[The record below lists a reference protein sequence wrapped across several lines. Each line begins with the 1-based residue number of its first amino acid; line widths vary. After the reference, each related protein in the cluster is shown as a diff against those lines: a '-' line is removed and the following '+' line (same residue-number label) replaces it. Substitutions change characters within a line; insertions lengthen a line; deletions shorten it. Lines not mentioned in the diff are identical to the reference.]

1 MSAIVIF
8 QLKIKRRKAHIAIL
22 VENFNIEIENIQRYE
37 YLVTYLMQPERV
49 TKYTYHYNKA
59 YKNASRMFE
68 VVQKRKGAQPIEYDI
83 QNMTLHK
90 KQDLKNIPGLEI
102 KDNFIY
108 RAQAEQTQAEQT
120 QAEQTQ
126 AEQEQAKEQTE
137 KQIYEEIE
145 KKEELQ
151 RAFERDWN
159 RLMAAANQDMER
171 ALAKSKKVN

>member
-37 YLVTYLMQPERV
+37 YLVSYLMQPERV

-108 RAQAEQTQAEQT
+108 RAQAEQTQAEQK
-120 QAEQTQ
+120 Q
-126 AEQEQAKEQTE
+126 EQEQTKEQTE
-137 KQIYEEIE
+137 KQIYEEIQ

-159 RLMAAANQDMER
+159 RLMAAANEDMER
-171 ALAKSKKVN
+171 ALAKNKKVKK

>member
-8 QLKIKRRKAHIAIL
+8 QFKIKRRKAHIAIL
-22 VENFNIEIENIQRYE
+22 IENFNIEIENIQRYE
-37 YLVTYLMQPERV
+37 YLVSYLMQPERV
-49 TKYTYHYNKA
+49 TKYTYDYNKA
-59 YKNASRMFE
+59 YKNANRMFD
-68 VVQKRKGAQPIEYDI
+68 VVQKRKGAQPIEYEI

-108 RAQAEQTQAEQT
+108 RTP
-120 QAEQTQ
+120 
-126 AEQEQAKEQTE
+126 AEQEQAQAQSKEQTE
-137 KQIYEEIE
+137 KQIYEEIQ

-171 ALAKSKKVN
+171 ALAKSKKGKKVNLT

>member
-37 YLVTYLMQPERV
+37 YLVSYLMQPERV

-108 RAQAEQTQAEQT
+108 RAPAEQAQAEQTQT
-120 QAEQTQ
+120 
-126 AEQEQAKEQTE
+126 KEQTE

-151 RAFERDWN
+151 RAFEREWN
-159 RLMAAANQDMER
+159 RLMATANEDMER

>member
-49 TKYTYHYNKA
+49 TKYTYDYNKA

-108 RAQAEQTQAEQT
+108 RAQAEQA
-120 QAEQTQ
+120 Q
-126 AEQEQAKEQTE
+126 AEQEQEQEQTKEQTE

>member
-49 TKYTYHYNKA
+49 TKYTYDYNKA
-59 YKNASRMFE
+59 YKNANRMFE

-108 RAQAEQTQAEQT
+108 RAQAEQ
-120 QAEQTQ
+120 
-126 AEQEQAKEQTE
+126 EQEQQQTQTKEQTE

>member
-37 YLVTYLMQPERV
+37 YLVSYLMQPKRV
-49 TKYTYHYNKA
+49 TKYTYDYNKA

-108 RAQAEQTQAEQT
+108 RAQAEQAQVEQKK
-120 QAEQTQ
+120 
-126 AEQEQAKEQTE
+126 EQAKEQTE
-137 KQIYEEIE
+137 KQIYEEIQ

>member
-37 YLVTYLMQPERV
+37 YLVSYLMQPERV
-49 TKYTYHYNKA
+49 TKYTYDYNKA
-59 YKNASRMFE
+59 YKNANRMFD
-68 VVQKRKGAQPIEYDI
+68 VVQKRKGAQPIEYEI

-108 RAQAEQTQAEQT
+108 RAQAEQTQAEQK
-120 QAEQTQ
+120 QEQTQ
-126 AEQEQAKEQTE
+126 TKEQTE
-137 KQIYEEIE
+137 KQIYEEIQ

-159 RLMAAANQDMER
+159 RLMAAANEDMER
-171 ALAKSKKVN
+171 ALAKSKKVKK

>member
-49 TKYTYHYNKA
+49 TKYTYDYNKA

-108 RAQAEQTQAEQT
+108 RAQAEQA

-159 RLMAAANQDMER
+159 RLMAAANQVMER

>member
-37 YLVTYLMQPERV
+37 YLVSYLMQPERV
-49 TKYTYHYNKA
+49 TKYTYDYNKA

-90 KQDLKNIPGLEI
+90 KKDLKNITGLEI

-108 RAQAEQTQAEQT
+108 RAQAEQKQ
-120 QAEQTQ
+120 
-126 AEQEQAKEQTE
+126 EQEQTKEQTE
-137 KQIYEEIE
+137 KQIYEEIQ

-159 RLMAAANQDMER
+159 RLMAAANEDMER
-171 ALAKSKKVN
+171 ALAKNKKVKK

>member
-22 VENFNIEIENIQRYE
+22 IENFNIEIENIQRYE
-37 YLVTYLMQPERV
+37 YLVSYLMQPERV
-49 TKYTYHYNKA
+49 TKYTYDYNKA
-59 YKNASRMFE
+59 YKNANRMFD
-68 VVQKRKGAQPIEYDI
+68 VVQKRKGAQPIEYEI

-108 RAQAEQTQAEQT
+108 RAQAEQTQAEQK
-120 QAEQTQ
+120 QEQTQ
-126 AEQEQAKEQTE
+126 TKEQTE
-137 KQIYEEIE
+137 KQIYEEIQ

-159 RLMAAANQDMER
+159 RLIAAANKDMER

>member
-37 YLVTYLMQPERV
+37 YLVSYLMQPERV

-108 RAQAEQTQAEQT
+108 RAQAEQKQ
-120 QAEQTQ
+120 
-126 AEQEQAKEQTE
+126 EQEQTKEQTE
-137 KQIYEEIE
+137 KQIYKEIQ

-159 RLMAAANQDMER
+159 RLMAAANEDMER
-171 ALAKSKKVN
+171 ALAKNKKVKK

>member
-37 YLVTYLMQPERV
+37 YLVSYLMQPKRV

-108 RAQAEQTQAEQT
+108 RAQAEQAQVEQKK
-120 QAEQTQ
+120 
-126 AEQEQAKEQTE
+126 EQAKEQTE
-137 KQIYEEIE
+137 KQIYEEIQ

>member
-49 TKYTYHYNKA
+49 TKYTYDYNKA
-59 YKNASRMFE
+59 YKNANRMFE

-108 RAQAEQTQAEQT
+108 RAQAEQAPAEQEQT
-120 QAEQTQ
+120 QAQT
-126 AEQEQAKEQTE
+126 KEQTE
-137 KQIYEEIE
+137 KQIYEEIQ

>member
-49 TKYTYHYNKA
+49 TKYTYDYNKA
-59 YKNASRMFE
+59 YKNANRMFE

-120 QAEQTQ
+120 QAEQEQTQ
-126 AEQEQAKEQTE
+126 AQAKEQTE

>member
-8 QLKIKRRKAHIAIL
+8 QFKIKRRKAHIAIL
-22 VENFNIEIENIQRYE
+22 IENFNIEIENIQRYE
-37 YLVTYLMQPERV
+37 YLVSYLMQPERV
-49 TKYTYHYNKA
+49 TKYTYDYNKA
-59 YKNASRMFE
+59 YKNANRMFD
-68 VVQKRKGAQPIEYDI
+68 VVQKRKGAQPIEYEI

-108 RAQAEQTQAEQT
+108 RTPVEQEQKQTQA
-120 QAEQTQ
+120 
-126 AEQEQAKEQTE
+126 QAKEQTE
-137 KQIYEEIE
+137 KQIYEEIQ

-171 ALAKSKKVN
+171 ALAKNKKVKK

>member
-37 YLVTYLMQPERV
+37 YLVSYLMQPERV

-108 RAQAEQTQAEQT
+108 RAQAEQKQ
-120 QAEQTQ
+120 
-126 AEQEQAKEQTE
+126 EQEQTKEQTE

>member
-49 TKYTYHYNKA
+49 TKYTYDYNKA

-108 RAQAEQTQAEQT
+108 RAQAEQA

>member
-49 TKYTYHYNKA
+49 TKYTYDYNKA
-59 YKNASRMFE
+59 YKNANRMFE

-108 RAQAEQTQAEQT
+108 RAQAEQ
-120 QAEQTQ
+120 
-126 AEQEQAKEQTE
+126 EQEQQQPQTKEQTE

>member
-37 YLVTYLMQPERV
+37 YLVSYLMQPERV
-49 TKYTYHYNKA
+49 TKYTYDYNKA
-59 YKNASRMFE
+59 YKNANRMFD

-108 RAQAEQTQAEQT
+108 RTPAEQK
-120 QAEQTQ
+120 
-126 AEQEQAKEQTE
+126 QEQAKEQTE

>member
-59 YKNASRMFE
+59 YKNANRMFE

-108 RAQAEQTQAEQT
+108 RAQAEQTQAEQ
-120 QAEQTQ
+120 QQEQQQTQ
-126 AEQEQAKEQTE
+126 TKEQTE

>member
-49 TKYTYHYNKA
+49 TKYTYDYNKA
-59 YKNASRMFE
+59 YKNANRMFD
-68 VVQKRKGAQPIEYDI
+68 VVQKRKGAQPIEYEI

-108 RAQAEQTQAEQT
+108 RAQAEQTQAEQE
-120 QAEQTQ
+120 QKQEQTQ
-126 AEQEQAKEQTE
+126 AQTKEQTE

>member
-49 TKYTYHYNKA
+49 TKYTYDYNKA
-59 YKNASRMFE
+59 YKNANRMFD

-108 RAQAEQTQAEQT
+108 RAQAEQA
-120 QAEQTQ
+120 Q
-126 AEQEQAKEQTE
+126 AEQEQEQEQTKEQTE

>member
-37 YLVTYLMQPERV
+37 YLVSYLMQPERV

-108 RAQAEQTQAEQT
+108 RAQAEQTQAEQE
-120 QAEQTQ
+120 QKQEQTQ
-126 AEQEQAKEQTE
+126 AQTKEQTE

-159 RLMAAANQDMER
+159 QLMATANQDMER

>member
-37 YLVTYLMQPERV
+37 YLVSYLMQPERV
-49 TKYTYHYNKA
+49 TKYTYDYNKA
-59 YKNASRMFE
+59 YKNANRMFE

-108 RAQAEQTQAEQT
+108 RTPAEQKQEQEQTQT
-120 QAEQTQ
+120 
-126 AEQEQAKEQTE
+126 KEQTE
-137 KQIYEEIE
+137 KQIYEEIQ

-171 ALAKSKKVN
+171 VLAKSKKVN

>member
-49 TKYTYHYNKA
+49 TKYTYDYNKA
-59 YKNASRMFE
+59 YKNANRMFE

-108 RAQAEQTQAEQT
+108 RAQAEQA
-120 QAEQTQ
+120 Q
-126 AEQEQAKEQTE
+126 AEQEQEQEQTKEQTE
-137 KQIYEEIE
+137 KQIYEEIQ

>member
-108 RAQAEQTQAEQT
+108 RAQAEQKQEQT
-120 QAEQTQ
+120 QT
-126 AEQEQAKEQTE
+126 KEQTE
-137 KQIYEEIE
+137 KQIYEEIQ

-159 RLMAAANQDMER
+159 RLIAAANKDMER
-171 ALAKSKKVN
+171 ALAKSKKVKK

>member
-49 TKYTYHYNKA
+49 TKYTYDYNKA
-59 YKNASRMFE
+59 YKNANRMFD
-68 VVQKRKGAQPIEYDI
+68 VVQKRKGAQPIEYEI

-108 RAQAEQTQAEQT
+108 RA

>member
-83 QNMTLHK
+83 QNMTRHK

-108 RAQAEQTQAEQT
+108 RTPAEQEQTQA
-120 QAEQTQ
+120 
-126 AEQEQAKEQTE
+126 QAKEQTE
-137 KQIYEEIE
+137 KQIYEEIQ

-159 RLMAAANQDMER
+159 RLMATANEDMER

>member
-49 TKYTYHYNKA
+49 TKYTYDYNKA
-59 YKNASRMFE
+59 YKNANRMFD
-68 VVQKRKGAQPIEYDI
+68 VVQKRKGAQPIEYEI

-108 RAQAEQTQAEQT
+108 RAQAEQTQAEQ
-120 QAEQTQ
+120 
-126 AEQEQAKEQTE
+126 EQAKEQTE
-137 KQIYEEIE
+137 KQIYEEIQ